1 MHEKEN
7 QQQEIMDFLRILDT
21 KITMSLSDTEEIK
34 ETLTQLKFDLES
46 MQELL
51 TVTLEEKM
59 EEKNKKRW
67 KREVL

>member
-1 MHEKEN
+1 MYEKEN
-7 QQQEIMDFLRILDT
+7 RQDEIMDFLRVLDT
-21 KITMSLSDTEEIK
+21 KLTMSLSDTEEIK

-51 TVTLEEKM
+51 TVTLEERM

>member
-1 MHEKEN
+1 MYEKEN
-7 QQQEIMDFLRILDT
+7 RQDEIMDFLRVLDT
-21 KITMSLSDTEEIK
+21 KLTMSLSDTEEIK
-34 ETLTQLKFDLES
+34 ETLSQLKFDLES

-51 TVTLEEKM
+51 TVTLEERM

>member
-1 MHEKEN
+1 MYEKEN
-7 QQQEIMDFLRILDT
+7 RQDEIMDFLRVLDT
-21 KITMSLSDTEEIK
+21 KLTMSLSDTEEIK

-46 MQELL
+46 MQELI
-51 TVTLEEKM
+51 TVTLEEAM

>member
-1 MHEKEN
+1 MHEKQN
-7 QQQEIMDFLRILDT
+7 RQDEIMDFLRVLDT
-21 KITMSLSDTEEIK
+21 KLTMSLSDTEEIK
-34 ETLTQLKFDLES
+34 ETLTQLKFDIES

-51 TVTLEEKM
+51 TVTLEERM

>member
-1 MHEKEN
+1 MYEKEN
-7 QQQEIMDFLRILDT
+7 RQDEIMDFLRVLDT
-21 KITMSLSDTEEIK
+21 KLTMSLSDTEEIK
-34 ETLTQLKFDLES
+34 ETLTQLKFDIES